1 MDRRNK
7 DYQNK
12 GNNEQ
17 GLSKQR
23 KELNK
28 DYENNG

>member
-1 MDRRNK
+1 MNK

-12 GNNEQ
+12 GKNKQGLLNKGKNKQ

-23 KELNK
+23 KE
-28 DYENNG
+28 